1 MLDQGEDETGCRLIS
16 ISIRVVIALRMQ
28 VGEMMDKMWPGCG
41 EQCDETQ
48 KRAERRESPA
58 HPSKLRRTE
67 VGPGSAAE
75 LMGRWQDTHIITPIV
90 V

>member
-1 MLDQGEDETGCRLIS
+1 M
-16 ISIRVVIALRMQ
+16 SIRVVIALRMQ
-28 VGEMMDKMWPGCG
+28 VGQMMDKMWAGGG
-41 EQCDETQ
+41 EQCEEAQ

-58 HPSKLRRTE
+58 HPSKLQRTG

-75 LMGRWQDTHIITPIV
+75 AMGRWQDTHIITPIV